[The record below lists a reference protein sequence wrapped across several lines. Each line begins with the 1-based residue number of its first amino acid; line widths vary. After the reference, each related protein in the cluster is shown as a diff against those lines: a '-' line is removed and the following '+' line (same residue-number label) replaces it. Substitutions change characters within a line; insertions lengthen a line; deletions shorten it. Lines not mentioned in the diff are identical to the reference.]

1 MDRGAWWAI
10 VHRGRKRVK
19 QDIATK
25 QQQKKDKLE
34 QTITNEEY
42 LQRTVAVKLAML
54 QINTVHIHNRK
65 GIVWISVI

>member
-1 MDRGAWWAI
+1 MDRGVWWAT
-10 VHRGRKRVK
+10 VHGGRKRVK

-25 QQQKKDKLE
+25 QQQKNDKLE

-54 QINTVHIHNRK
+54 QINTVHIRNRNDV
-65 GIVWISVI
+65 VWISVI

>member
-1 MDRGAWWAI
+1 MDRGVWWAT
-10 VHRGRKRVK
+10 VHGGRKRVK

-25 QQQKKDKLE
+25 QQQKNDKLE

-54 QINTVHIHNRK
+54 QINTVHIRNRN
-65 GIVWISVI
+65 GVVWISVI